1 MNFARK
7 VQKKSTIIFDKVLL
21 RYRTPAPKGTK
32 KKIQNCLVAYGAKE
46 ADRLKDTFRFNW
58 KRKSF
63 VWKLAYF
70 RHIAIITRMANIWVI
85 AHFHRRNWHSS
96 SFSNWNESPYTYCR
110 LLLVKEC
117 FCNSY
122 PCWTFVYL
130 VSLWLLLF
138 LKRNCNACRSL
149 IAKLNWRPWSDRAA
163 AFSYKENVITIV
175 FTIYRYTAVNS
186 EETFRI
192 LHLGWRFWQDLIWLF
207 YEFVVVFQSLALNP
221 RYRSKRSLRIIC

>member
-1 MNFARK
+1 MTFRRVLYFTSGESSSWILHEKCRK
-7 VQKKSTIIFDKVLL
+7 KNHYFWQSVFTISNTCSW
-21 RYRTPAPKGTK
+21 RNKG
-32 KKIQNCLVAYGAKE
+32 KKIQNCLVVYGSKE

-63 VWKLAYF
+63 VWKLAFF

-85 AHFHRRNWHSS
+85 AHLHRRNWHSS

-130 VSLWLLLF
+130 ISLQLLLF
-138 LKRNCNACRSL
+138 FKRNCNA
-149 IAKLNWRPWSDRAA
+149 WR
-163 AFSYKENVITIV
+163 
-175 FTIYRYTAVNS
+175 
-186 EETFRI
+186 
-192 LHLGWRFWQDLIWLF
+192 
-207 YEFVVVFQSLALNP
+207 
-221 RYRSKRSLRIIC
+221 

>member
-1 MNFARK
+1 MTFRRVLYFASGESTSWILHKKCCKK
-7 VQKKSTIIFDKVLL
+7 VPLFLTKSYYDIEHLL
-21 RYRTPAPKGTK
+21 LKEQR
-32 KKIQNCLVAYGAKE
+32 KKIQSCLVVYGSKE
-46 ADRLKDTFRFNW
+46 ADRLKDTFSFNW

-85 AHFHRRNWHSS
+85 AHLHRRNWHSS

-130 VSLWLLLF
+130 ISLQLLLF
-138 LKRNCNACRSL
+138 FKRNCNACR
-149 IAKLNWRPWSDRAA
+149 
-163 AFSYKENVITIV
+163 
-175 FTIYRYTAVNS
+175 
-186 EETFRI
+186 
-192 LHLGWRFWQDLIWLF
+192 
-207 YEFVVVFQSLALNP
+207 
-221 RYRSKRSLRIIC
+221 

>member
-1 MNFARK
+1 MSFRRVLYFTSGESSWILHEK
-7 VQKKSTIIFDKVLL
+7 CRKSTIIFDKVLL

-32 KKIQNCLVAYGAKE
+32 KKIQNCLVVYGSKE

-85 AHFHRRNWHSS
+85 AHLHGRNWHSS

-117 FCNSY
+117 FCDSY
-122 PCWTFVYL
+122 PFWTFVYL
-130 VSLWLLLF
+130 ISLQLLLF
-138 LKRNCNACRSL
+138 FKRSCNAC
-149 IAKLNWRPWSDRAA
+149 IGSDRAT

-192 LHLGWRFWQDLIWLF
+192 LHLGWRLWQDLIWLF
-207 YEFVVVFQSLALNP
+207 YEFVVVFQSLSLNP
-221 RYRSKRSLRIIC
+221 RYLS

>member
-7 VQKKSTIIFDKVLL
+7 VQKKEPLFLTKCFYDIEHLL
-21 RYRTPAPKGTK
+21 LKEQRK
-32 KKIQNCLVAYGAKE
+32 KNSKLPRRLRWSKE
-46 ADRLKDTFRFNW
+46 ADRLKYTFRFNW

-63 VWKLAYF
+63 VWKLAFF

-85 AHFHRRNWHSS
+85 AHLHRRNWHSS

-130 VSLWLLLF
+130 ISLQLLLF
-138 LKRNCNACRSL
+138 FERNCNA
-149 IAKLNWRPWSDRAA
+149 WR
-163 AFSYKENVITIV
+163 
-175 FTIYRYTAVNS
+175 
-186 EETFRI
+186 
-192 LHLGWRFWQDLIWLF
+192 
-207 YEFVVVFQSLALNP
+207 
-221 RYRSKRSLRIIC
+221 